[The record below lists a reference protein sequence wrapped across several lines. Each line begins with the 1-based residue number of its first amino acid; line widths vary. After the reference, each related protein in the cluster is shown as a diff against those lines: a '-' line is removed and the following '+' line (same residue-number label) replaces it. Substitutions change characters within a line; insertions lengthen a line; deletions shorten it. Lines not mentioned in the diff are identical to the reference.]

1 MRKLT
6 LIAMALMMGLMMLVS
21 CNKDK
26 DNNDGKTVFYANI
39 ESGNQGRTHLDP
51 DFLSDSA
58 FVLWSAGDKIKIYNG
73 NGESEVFTLKSGAN
87 TRNAIFTFA
96 GEFELVPPYVAVYP
110 YTTEVDLDEGYVYYN
125 VPAVQN
131 ITQPGTF
138 AQNTN
143 PMVAYSE
150 DENLQFANLCGGIG
164 VQLYG
169 EGVHVSSITVLGPF
183 RRANGEFMADYY
195 DPDFQPNYE
204 SEGTQMI
211 TLTCDVMLPASADE
225 AAAFYAV
232 LPPGTLRDGVDIFIY
247 DGDNAIGEI
256 AVPEGHA
263 AEVFR
268 NHIKYFPPVEITLP
282 DEHEYVDL
290 GLPSGLLW
298 ATCNVG
304 AETPEEYGD
313 YFAWGETTPK
323 DNYSWGTYQYGD
335 GSTITKYTGSDGLT
349 TLLPEDDAA
358 TANWGN
364 DWRMPTHDE
373 WVELYQNTTM
383 TWTQQNGVNGRLFT
397 ADNGNSLFLPAAGYR
412 DLSSL
417 DGAGSYGDY
426 WSSSLNTGNPG
437 YAWYFYF
444 NSDYRG
450 MSSSSRYYGRSVRA
464 VRSGL

>member
-1 MRKLT
+1 MLLIIKMEDTNMRKLT

-417 DGAGSYGDY
+417 DGAGSYGD
-426 WSSSLNTGNPG
+426 
-437 YAWYFYF
+437 
-444 NSDYRG
+444 
-450 MSSSSRYYGRSVRA
+450 
-464 VRSGL
+464 